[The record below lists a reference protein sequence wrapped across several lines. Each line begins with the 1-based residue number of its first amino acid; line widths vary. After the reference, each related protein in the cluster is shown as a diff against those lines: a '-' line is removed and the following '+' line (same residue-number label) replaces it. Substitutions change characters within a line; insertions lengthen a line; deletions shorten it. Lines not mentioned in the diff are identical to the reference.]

1 MLEDELTH
9 MLAEDKE
16 LKHLIVIDTP
26 ESQGLARK
34 LRAQNRP
41 FLIADL
47 AQIQHLVK
55 KKQGNGTP
63 S

>member
-1 MLEDELTH
+1 